1 MALVLDEDGLSLSAN
16 GMKMQPDWCAEI
28 PRLKRASL
36 KSEMIAR
43 ACQLGEKPTL
53 IDATAGLGHD
63 SLLMAHLG
71 ANVRLIERHPIL
83 FVLLEYLQVLHH
95 HPLLNEYHDHLH
107 QQFGVL
113 GEVFLMSSE

>member
-1 MALVLDEDGLSLSAN
+1 
-16 GMKMQPDWCAEI
+16 
-28 PRLKRASL
+28 
-36 KSEMIAR
+36 MIAR

-83 FVLLEYLQVLHH
+83 FVLLEYAKVQAERDPFTSHYAAHSTYTCRLK
-95 HPLLNEYHDHLH
+95 LL
-107 QQFGVL
+107 FK
-113 GEVFLMSSE
+113 